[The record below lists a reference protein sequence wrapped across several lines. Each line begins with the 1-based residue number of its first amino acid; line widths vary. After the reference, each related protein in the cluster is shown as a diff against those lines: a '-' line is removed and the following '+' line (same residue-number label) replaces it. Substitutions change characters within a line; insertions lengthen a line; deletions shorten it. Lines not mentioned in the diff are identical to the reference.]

1 MKKVAIIGLGNMGEA
16 IARALIAAG
25 ASKQNIIAYDIKPE
39 RMKAVVDALKI
50 TAAKDP
56 ADAAARSDYIIIGVK
71 PQDAKTAIS
80 AIAPG
85 LGKSRIIISIMA
97 GITTSSIAS
106 MLDKP
111 AKIVRVMPNIAVA
124 VRQGALGMAANYLLS
139 RDELEG
145 VASLL
150 TPLGLVVEVTEEQMD
165 AVTALSGSGPA
176 FFLAFLE
183 AVVDGG
189 VRMGLPRDKAY
200 ALAFQTIKGTVAML
214 EKEGTH
220 PAVLRERV
228 TSPGGTTAAGL
239 VVLDEKGFRGTV
251 VRALEAAQTRAKEAL
266 QVYGQRIPQPATA
279 DGTTAHS
286 ARDKRPEGARRFQ
299 EGPPPPVPR

>member
-1 MKKVAIIGLGNMGEA
+1 MKKVGIIGLGNMGEA

-139 RDELEG
+139 RNELEG

-251 VRALEAAQTRAKEAL
+251 VRALEAAQTRAKEL
-266 QVYGQRIPQPATA
+266 SR
-279 DGTTAHS
+279 
-286 ARDKRPEGARRFQ
+286 
-299 EGPPPPVPR
+299 